1 MIEVAAERS
10 GYLAELQSERTIE
23 AEGRIENLREL
34 GGVAAEFESRVPDGT
49 LADFL
54 ESIALVGE
62 GLVYQITLG
71 AQLGLLLAAA
81 FGVGIARYYV
91 LVTWATVV
99 SLVRYLRFG
108 VPAVWAKA
116 EGTR

>member
-1 MIEVAAERS
+1 MLRGVGPTYLLEIVSHRHLRYAS
-10 GYLAELQSERTIE
+10 GILH
-23 AEGRIENLREL
+23 
-34 GGVAAEFESRVPDGT
+34 VV
-49 LADFL
+49 
-54 ESIALVGE
+54 
-62 GLVYQITLG
+62 
-71 AQLGLLLAAA
+71 LLAASFA
-81 FGVGIARYYV
+81 LVDAGFFYDAALAAQLLVLGAAAVGIGIARYYV